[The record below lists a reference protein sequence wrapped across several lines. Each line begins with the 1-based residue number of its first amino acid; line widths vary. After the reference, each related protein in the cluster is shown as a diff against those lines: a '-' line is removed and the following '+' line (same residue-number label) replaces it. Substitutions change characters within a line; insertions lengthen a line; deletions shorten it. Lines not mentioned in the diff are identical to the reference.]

1 MSWLLPIN
9 AYTALISGI
18 FMICMGFFVFLKNP
32 KKKLNIIYL
41 LFTASMANW
50 LIVSFMLY
58 NSKTEAEAIF
68 WDKMVYAGVV
78 FIPAFLMHFG
88 LIFINREKED
98 KIWLY
103 FGYLFSFVFLV
114 LSRSSEFIDGLWT
127 YSWGVHSQAKIFH
140 HLFLL
145 FFSTYAIIFLWKV
158 YKFFKNSA
166 DKDKTTVQQI
176 KYFLISFAILL
187 SGSYA
192 FLAAYNINLNPL
204 GAYILELMSIMTLAF
219 AIMKYNLFET
229 KIILTELLVAAMS
242 IVLFL
247 MPFFMPSTVL
257 KIVVVIVF
265 LLYCFVGYL
274 LIKSTM
280 KEVRAKESFE
290 GMVKMRTKEL
300 DDRNKELE
308 KFYQLTIGR
317 ELRMAE
323 LKDKIKE
330 MEGKK

>member
-1 MSWLLPIN
+1 MVWLSMVN

-32 KKKLNIIYL
+32 RKKLNIIYL

-58 NSKTEAEAIF
+58 NSKTAPEAIF
-68 WDKMVYAGVV
+68 WDRMVYAGVV
-78 FIPAFLMHFG
+78 FIPAFLIHFG

-98 KIWLY
+98 KTWLY
-103 FGYLFSFVFLV
+103 LGYFFSFVFLI
-114 LSRSSEFIDGLWT
+114 LSQTNNFIDGLHY
-127 YSWGVHSQAKIFH
+127 YSWGIHSQARIFH
-140 HLFLL
+140 HLFML
-145 FFSTYAIIFLWKV
+145 FFFIYALLFLWKV
-158 YKFFKNSA
+158 YKFFKNST
-166 DKDKTTVQQI
+166 DKGKTEVQQI

-204 GAYILELMSIMTLAF
+204 GAYILELISIMVLAF
-219 AIMKYNLFET
+219 AIMKYSLFET
-229 KIILTELLVAAMS
+229 KVILTEFLVMVMA

-247 MPFFMPSTVL
+247 LPFFMPSTFF
-257 KIVVVIVF
+257 KIIAATVF

-280 KEVRAKESFE
+280 KEVRAKETFE
-290 GMVKMRTKEL
+290 GMVKTRTKEL
-300 DDRNKELE
+300 DERNKELE

-323 LKDKIKE
+323 LKEKIKE

>member
-32 KKKLNIIYL
+32 TKKLNIIYL

-58 NSKTEAEAIF
+58 NSKTPAEAIF
-68 WDKMVYAGVV
+68 WDRMIYVGVV
-78 FIPAFLMHFG
+78 FIPAFLIHFG

-98 KIWLY
+98 KMWLY
-103 FGYLFSFVFLV
+103 LGYFFSSVFLV
-114 LSRSSEFIDGLWT
+114 LSRGNSFIDGLYT
-127 YSWGVHSQAKIFH
+127 YSWGVHSQARIFH
-140 HLFLL
+140 NLFLL
-145 FFSTYAIIFLWKV
+145 FFFTYALLFLWKV
-158 YKFFKNSA
+158 YKFFKSSA
-166 DKDKTTVQQI
+166 SENKDQVQQI

-204 GAYILELMSIMTLAF
+204 GAYILELISILVLGF
-219 AIMKYNLFET
+219 AITKYHLFET
-229 KIILTELLVAAMS
+229 KVILTELLVAAMA
-242 IVLFL
+242 IVLFIL
-247 MPFFMPSTVL
+247 PFFMPSASF
-257 KIVVVIVF
+257 KIIAVIVF
-265 LLYCFVGYL
+265 LLYCFIGYL

-280 KEVRAKESFE
+280 KEVRAKETFE
-290 GMVKMRTKEL
+290 GLVKQRTQEL
-300 DDRNKELE
+300 SERNKELE
-308 KFYQLTIGR
+308 KFYKLTIGR

-323 LKDKIKE
+323 LKEKIKE
-330 MEGKK
+330 IENKN